1 MSKITGQP
9 LRKAATGPHPLPST
23 SRGLA
28 PVKPALA
35 RNGRPGGLAVRGPVC
50 LEAESPMPL
59 PRETIQRRSPARLPV
74 TCAPWHHLPVDSDWD
89 RFISRCQQALGNLV
103 EGRPG
108 PFKALWSHADDVV
121 IMGAFGGYERG
132 WEQVST
138 RLDWAAAGI
147 KATDR
152 AAENVV
158 TVVGDDLAY
167 TVDLEHMT
175 RHAGDQPQPR
185 TLRCTQAYR
194 RENGE
199 WKVILRH
206 ADELPRQDEQQR

>member
-1 MSKITGQP
+1 MPS
-9 LRKAATGPHPLPST
+9 ATFSPATPGY
-23 SRGLA
+23 RLA
-28 PVKPALA
+28 SSHLDNA
-35 RNGRPGGLAVRGPVC
+35 
-50 LEAESPMPL
+50 
-59 PRETIQRRSPARLPV
+59 IQRGSPARLPV
-74 TCAPWHHLPVDSDWD
+74 TCAPWHHVPVDSDWD
-89 RFISRCQQALGNLV
+89 RFISRCQRALGDLV

-108 PFKALWSHADDVV
+108 PFKALWSHAGDVV
-121 IMGAFGGYERG
+121 IMGAFGGCERG
-132 WEQVST
+132 WEQVSA

-206 ADELPRQDEQQR
+206 ADELPRKDEQQR

>member
-1 MSKITGQP
+1 
-9 LRKAATGPHPLPST
+9 
-23 SRGLA
+23 
-28 PVKPALA
+28 
-35 RNGRPGGLAVRGPVC
+35 
-50 LEAESPMPL
+50 
-59 PRETIQRRSPARLPV
+59 
-74 TCAPWHHLPVDSDWD
+74 VDSDWD
-89 RFISRCQQALGNLV
+89 RLISRCQQALGDLV

-132 WEQVST
+132 WEQVSA

-194 RENGE
+194 APACSVNVRFCPNRGRIGGGFRQG
-199 WKVILRH
+199 WCGRAGLRGC
-206 ADELPRQDEQQR
+206 AGSRRP